1 LSSILSTVRDLAR
14 LREIVAVLVK
24 HGFGAV
30 VARIGLSSLAPAGT
44 EATDEGGRGQRVRR
58 VIEELGP
65 TFVKLGQVLSTRPD
79 IVPEDVLKEIKK
91 LQSDVPPVPFAA
103 IKEQI
108 EAELGVP
115 LEEAFE
121 TFSEAPLAAAS
132 VGQVHRATLKT
143 DDGIIDVAVK
153 VQRPGIAQKIERDIE
168 LLYWLARA
176 IERSME
182 EAEAYAPV
190 KVVGEFDRAL
200 SAELDFR
207 TEAENARRFAAHFED
222 APKVQFPA
230 VYDQRS
236 GRRVLT
242 LEFIDG
248 HGLHDAIELG
258 YDREAVVKR
267 TIDIII
273 QMVFEDGFFHADPH
287 PGNFII
293 LGDKADPT
301 ICCIDLGFVGRL
313 TPAMRDKAIDL
324 VIAAVRNDPRALA
337 DSLYAIGRTR
347 HQKID
352 RAAFEAEVT
361 VLSDKYLGRSL
372 AHIDVSALVRD
383 FMYGAAKYGLEIPSD
398 FILVGKAAVTL
409 DGLGKEIVP
418 DLDLFEAFKPHAVRL
433 LRARYSPEKM
443 GQDALR
449 NVSQLSQF
457 AGELPVQVQEILD
470 DLRTGRLRL
479 ETRDPTTREDA
490 RTIAR
495 GLYAGLVVAA
505 LFALAGLALVADQ
518 PWIALAAAALAV
530 LRAGAHHVMSF
541 IRARRDPS
549 VS

>member
-1 LSSILSTVRDLAR
+1 MTSILSTVRDLAR
-14 LREIVAVLVK
+14 LREIVTVLVK

-30 VARIGLSSLAPAGT
+30 VAQLGLSSLAPTT
-44 EATDEGGRGQRVRR
+44 ESTDKGGRGERVRK

-79 IVPEDVLKEIKK
+79 IIPEDVLAEIKK

-103 IKEQI
+103 IQEQV

-121 TFSEAPLAAAS
+121 SFEEAPLAAAS
-132 VGQVHRATLKT
+132 VGQVHRAKLKT
-143 DDGIIDVAVK
+143 PEGVVDVAVK
-153 VQRPGIAQKIERDIE
+153 VQRPGIASKIERDVE
-168 LLYWLARA
+168 LLYWLARL
-176 IERSME
+176 IERSMP
-182 EAEAYAPV
+182 EAAHYAPV

-207 TEAENARRFAAHFED
+207 TEAENAKRFAAHFEHE
-222 APKVQFPA
+222 PRVVFPR
-230 VYDQRS
+230 VYDARS
-236 GRRVLT
+236 SRRVLT
-242 LEFIDG
+242 LQFIDG
-248 HGLHDAIELG
+248 YGLDRAIALG

-293 LGDKADPT
+293 LGDKEDPT
-301 ICCIDLGFVGRL
+301 IAVIDLGFVGRL
-313 TPAMRDKAIDL
+313 TPAMRDKTIDL
-324 VIAAVRNDPRALA
+324 VVAAVRNDPRALA
-337 DSLYAIGRTR
+337 DALYAIGRTR

-361 VLSDKYLGRSL
+361 VLADKYLGRSL
-372 AHIDVSALVRD
+372 ANIDVSALVRD
-383 FMYGAAKYGLEIPSD
+383 FMYGAQKYGLEIPSD

-409 DGLGKEIVP
+409 DGLGKEVMP
-418 DLDLFEAFKPHAVRL
+418 DLDLFEAFKPHALRL
-433 LRARYSPEKM
+433 LRARYSPERM

-490 RTIAR
+490 WVLAR
-495 GLYAGLVVAA
+495 AQYAGLVVAG
-505 LFALAGLALVADQ
+505 LFGLAGLALVADQ
-518 PWIALAAAALAV
+518 IEVAIAAGSLAV
-530 LRAGAHHVMSF
+530 ARAIGHHVLSF
-541 IRARRDPS
+541 VRARRAPET
-549 VS
+549 